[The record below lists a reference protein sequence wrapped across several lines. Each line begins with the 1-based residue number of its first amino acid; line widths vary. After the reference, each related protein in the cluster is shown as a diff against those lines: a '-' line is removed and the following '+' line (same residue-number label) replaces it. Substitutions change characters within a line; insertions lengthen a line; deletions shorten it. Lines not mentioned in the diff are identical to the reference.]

1 MRLNDEVCRIYIDAK
16 QKWDAHFNGSGGL
29 IKALNKRTF
38 IIRRVSDQLPR
49 NKIIN
54 LVHSIWMS
62 KLRYGLQLCNKVR
75 TKNEDPENGN
85 MTSTQICQNKM
96 LRMLDR
102 VSLKEHIPST
112 VLREKYGLPSVN
124 QLAAEIK
131 ILEAWKSINVDNYPF
146 QMELANPGRNTQG
159 RSIRETT
166 EKKVGRLDPLQSK

>member
-1 MRLNDEVCRIYIDAK
+1 
-16 QKWDAHFNGSGGL
+16 
-29 IKALNKRTF
+29 
-38 IIRRVSDQLPR
+38 
-49 NKIIN
+49 
-54 LVHSIWMS
+54 
-62 KLRYGLQLCNKVR
+62 
-75 TKNEDPENGN
+75 
-85 MTSTQICQNKM
+85 M

-146 QMELANPGRNTQG
+146 QMELANPERNTQG

-166 EKKVGRLDPLQSK
+166 EKKWDDLTHSKASELSCSKDIAKLWNITPQAIKNAKTLNCAKTAIKVYCRSLPQ